1 MSQSERGNTKKR
13 ITIIV
18 LVALLII
25 SLGTYF
31 TIEMAN
37 AKTVKEQLEL
47 GNRYYQEQRYEEA
60 IIAYE
65 KVLEIDDKNVEARIG
80 LAKSYEALQKLV
92 EAQKVLLAGVRLIP
106 KEPAVYIELADL
118 YLLENNILKAISTLD
133 DGKSKTSD
141 PKIQAKLGSIA
152 ENMNLISDRKE
163 VQLGHQANL
172 KVIYEKTYY
181 N

>member
-80 LAKSYEALQKLV
+80 LAKSYEALQKLAK
-92 EAQKVLLAGVRLIP
+92 AQKVLLAGVRL
-106 KEPAVYIELADL
+106 
-118 YLLENNILKAISTLD
+118 NC
-133 DGKSKTSD
+133 
-141 PKIQAKLGSIA
+141 
-152 ENMNLISDRKE
+152 
-163 VQLGHQANL
+163 
-172 KVIYEKTYY
+172 
-181 N
+181 